1 MVPGG
6 WLGNLMSS
14 YEWTGIGDELKI
26 DGFFNLFVDQV
37 NFLGISTIGDSWVFR
52 GSLAAPP
59 NQLLLCCL
67 HANCAD
73 HHCAKPNSGA
83 LRPFVEL
90 TMDVGF
96 LPVQQCGMISEM
108 SLLSVQFE
116 GSSICPLSSLMPSSV
131 LENHQR
137 SLGHSID
144 SAVMDSTS
152 GEVDGMSALFQ
163 ALLPAR
169 ARSVMH
175 PCLSVSPVFV
185 LPRSCSMRLL
195 RPRPSVTH
203 ALLSAET
210 SNASESVSSLRL
222 PAQGAGHVG
231 RSGLCPALVL
241 PEGSA
246 MSRAT
251 VQSVKVLQPCG
262 SQCLHPCADDPQVQV
277 LRFHVVPACSMVLP
291 KATCDDKL
299 PWFHLELFAGGF
311 GGWKQAAAVLQS
323 QLNVRMQSLAVEIDH
338 DIAGCYAKSFG
349 VPVCFWADDIRL
361 NMPVPFFGPFP
372 HDDIMFVGDVAEK
385 NWVKLVPWATRV
397 VCTMSSPCTPWSRA
411 SDRDGL
417 HDPAGRSLVEAIANL
432 RLVRP
437 LLVVMENV
445 DSFRCHPHFQGILD
459 CMKWAGYK
467 LGWESIEDL
476 KDITPVSRKRWLAV
490 FVPTDSP
497 QNLVAGCGFIP
508 LPSCNLGSLKTL
520 IELPESH
527 ERDLTLSEELLAIYA
542 NPKYMTKG
550 CQVKRSLND
559 EIECSNQVL
568 RQRLRGALSFLATFV
583 AQYGNQ
589 HNLPASALEK
599 RGLFTELFMGRFGIR
614 FFSPFEIAILHG
626 VCAPLCLPK
635 EHGHLIVGN
644 CVAIQH
650 ALLALVAGLSMFDA
664 RFHVNRCV
672 INEICLLSRLHG
684 RQCRDCCER

>member
-6 WLGNLMSS
+6 WLGNLVSS

-26 DGFFNLFVDQV
+26 LTDLFVDQV

-185 LPRSCSMRLL
+185 LPRSCPMRLL

-203 ALLSAET
+203 ALVDKEC
-210 SNASESVSSLRL
+210 NASEPVSSLRH
-222 PAQGAGHVG
+222 AQGAGHVA
-231 RSGLCPALVL
+231 RSGLCSALVL
-241 PEGSA
+241 QEGSV

-251 VQSVKVLQPCG
+251 VQSGQ
-262 SQCLHPCADDPQVQV
+262 S
-277 LRFHVVPACSMVLP
+277 PATATVWIPVFASM
-291 KATCDDKL
+291 C
-299 PWFHLELFAGGF
+299 
-311 GGWKQAAAVLQS
+311 
-323 QLNVRMQSLAVEIDH
+323 
-338 DIAGCYAKSFG
+338 
-349 VPVCFWADDIRL
+349 
-361 NMPVPFFGPFP
+361 
-372 HDDIMFVGDVAEK
+372 
-385 NWVKLVPWATRV
+385 
-397 VCTMSSPCTPWSRA
+397 
-411 SDRDGL
+411 
-417 HDPAGRSLVEAIANL
+417 
-432 RLVRP
+432 
-437 LLVVMENV
+437 
-445 DSFRCHPHFQGILD
+445 
-459 CMKWAGYK
+459 
-467 LGWESIEDL
+467 
-476 KDITPVSRKRWLAV
+476 
-490 FVPTDSP
+490 
-497 QNLVAGCGFIP
+497 
-508 LPSCNLGSLKTL
+508 
-520 IELPESH
+520 
-527 ERDLTLSEELLAIYA
+527 
-542 NPKYMTKG
+542 
-550 CQVKRSLND
+550 
-559 EIECSNQVL
+559 
-568 RQRLRGALSFLATFV
+568 
-583 AQYGNQ
+583 
-589 HNLPASALEK
+589 
-599 RGLFTELFMGRFGIR
+599 
-614 FFSPFEIAILHG
+614 
-626 VCAPLCLPK
+626 
-635 EHGHLIVGN
+635 
-644 CVAIQH
+644 
-650 ALLALVAGLSMFDA
+650 
-664 RFHVNRCV
+664 
-672 INEICLLSRLHG
+672 
-684 RQCRDCCER
+684 